1 MSINIVISTYL
12 EPELVERIAKSV
24 DDVVVHY
31 RPDLLPPPRY
41 ACDHS
46 APPRSLTAAQL
57 NEWREIVARADVMWD
72 FDWFE
77 PAAML
82 ERCTKL
88 KWIQGTSAGIGG
100 FVQRTGLDKSSF
112 IMTTAGGIHAVPL
125 AEFVVM
131 GALYFIKGIPQLNRW
146 KREHHWER
154 YTTRQLKGSRAL
166 VVGLGGMGREIVR
179 QLAGHGVE
187 VWGLGRTGR
196 TYEIEGI
203 SKVIGRSDLDATLPS
218 VDLLVLSSPLT
229 PDTEGIIGV
238 TQVGLLK
245 SDAVVVNVSRGQLID
260 QDALIDALLND
271 RIAGAC
277 LDVFREEPLPTD
289 SPLWDLDNVIVS
301 PHSAS
306 TVRTENEDL
315 VTLFLENLDHLRRG
329 EPLRNVYNREL
340 GY

>member
-1 MSINIVISTYL
+1 MSIDIVISTYL
-12 EPELVERIAKSV
+12 EPDLVERIAQSS
-24 DDVVVHY
+24 DDIVVHY

-46 APPRSLTAAQL
+46 APPRSLTDAQL

-77 PAAML
+77 PAAMR

-88 KWIQGTSAGIGG
+88 RWIQGTSAGIGG
-100 FVQRTGLDKSSF
+100 FVQRTGLDQSSF

-125 AEFVVM
+125 AEFAVM
-131 GALYFIKGIPQLNRW
+131 GALYFIKGLPQLNRW

-154 YTTRQLKGSRAL
+154 YTTRQLKGARAL

-179 QLAGHGVE
+179 QLVSHGVE
-187 VWGLGRTGR
+187 VWGLGRSGR
-196 TYEIEGI
+196 TYDIEGI
-203 SKVIGRSDLDATLPS
+203 SKVIGHSDLDATLPS
-218 VDLLVLSSPLT
+218 VDVLVLSSPLT
-229 PDTEGIIGV
+229 PDTEGIIGAS
-238 TQVGLLK
+238 QVGLLK
-245 SDAVVVNVSRGQLID
+245 SDAVVINVSRGQLID
-260 QDALIDALLND
+260 QDALIEALVSN

-277 LDVFREEPLPTD
+277 LDVFCEEPLPSG

>member
-12 EPELVERIAKSV
+12 EPELVERIETSA
-24 DDVVVHY
+24 DDVIVHY

-46 APPRSLTAAQL
+46 APPRNLTSEQRD
-57 NEWREIVARADVMWD
+57 EWRSIVAQADVMWD
-72 FDWFE
+72 FDWHE
-77 PAAML
+77 PAAMR
-82 ERCTKL
+82 ERCVNL

-100 FVQRTGLDKSSF
+100 FVQRTGLDQSSF

-131 GALYFIKGIPQLNRW
+131 GALYFIKGIPQLTRW
-146 KREHHWER
+146 KHEHHWQR
-154 YTTRQLKGSRAL
+154 YTTRQLKGCRAL
-166 VVGLGGMGREIVR
+166 VVGLGGMGRQIVK
-179 QLAGHGVE
+179 QLASQGVE
-187 VWGLGRTGR
+187 VWGLGRTGL
-196 TYEIEGI
+196 TYDIEGAV
-203 SKVIGRSDLDATLPS
+203 KVIDRSDLDVTLPG

-229 PDTEGIIGV
+229 PDTEGIIGAA
-238 TQVGLLK
+238 QVALLK
-245 SDAVVVNVSRGQLID
+245 SDAIVVNVSRGQLVD
-260 QDALIDALLND
+260 QDALVEALSNN

-277 LDVFREEPLPTD
+277 LDVFAEEPLPLD

-315 VTLFLENLDHLRRG
+315 VTLFLENLEHLRRG
-329 EPLRNVYNREL
+329 EPLRNVYDRVL

>member
-1 MSINIVISTYL
+1 MSINIVIGTFL
-12 EPELVERIAKSV
+12 EADLVKRIEASAG
-24 DDVVVHY
+24 DVVVHY

-46 APPRSLTAAQL
+46 APPRDLTSAQRD
-57 NEWREIVARADVMWD
+57 EWRGIVAQADVMWD

-77 PAAML
+77 PAAMR
-82 ERCTKL
+82 ERCENL
-88 KWIQGTSAGIGG
+88 KWVQGTSAGIGG
-100 FVQRTGLDKSSF
+100 FVQRHGLDQGGF

-131 GALYFIKGIPQLNRW
+131 GALYFIKGIPQLTRW
-146 KREHHWER
+146 KHEHHWER
-154 YTTRQLKGSRAL
+154 YTTRQLKGCRAL
-166 VVGLGGMGREIVR
+166 VVGLGGMGRQIVQ
-179 QLAGHGVE
+179 QLASQGVE

-196 TYEIEGI
+196 TYDIEGVTR
-203 SKVIGRSDLDATLPS
+203 VIDRSGLDATLPD
-218 VDLLVLSSPLT
+218 VDLLVLSCPLT
-229 PDTEGIIGV
+229 PETEGIIGA
-238 TQVGLLK
+238 TQVALLK
-245 SDAVVVNVSRGQLID
+245 SDAIVVNVSRGQLVD
-260 QDALIDALLND
+260 QDALVQALSD
-271 RIAGAC
+271 RRIAGAC
-277 LDVFREEPLPTD
+277 LDVFVEEPLPST

-329 EPLRNVYNREL
+329 EPLRNVYNRVL

>member
-1 MSINIVISTYL
+1 MTINIVISTYL
-12 EPELVERIAKSV
+12 EPELVERIATLAN
-24 DDVVVHY
+24 DVVVHY

-46 APPRSLTAAQL
+46 APPRELTAAQL
-57 NEWREIVARADVMWD
+57 DEWRSIVAQADVMWD
-72 FDWFE
+72 FDWLE
-77 PAAML
+77 PAAMR
-82 ERCTKL
+82 ERCVNL

-100 FVQRTGLDKSSF
+100 LVQRTGLDQSSF

-131 GALYFIKGIPQLNRW
+131 GALHFIKGIPQLTEW
-146 KREHHWER
+146 KHRHHWQR

-166 VVGLGGMGREIVR
+166 VVGLGGMGRQIVK
-179 QLAGHGVE
+179 QLACHGVD

-196 TYEIEGI
+196 TYDIEGI
-203 SKVIGRSDLDATLPS
+203 ANVIDRSRLDEVLS
-218 VDLLVLSSPLT
+218 GVDLLVLSSPLT
-229 PDTEGIIGV
+229 PDTEGIIGAA
-238 TQVGLLK
+238 QVALLK
-245 SDAVVVNVSRGQLID
+245 SDAIVINVSRGQLID
-260 QDALIDALLND
+260 QDSLIEALRTN

-277 LDVFREEPLPTD
+277 LDVFAVEPLPED

-315 VTLFLENLDHLRRG
+315 VTLFLENLEHLRRN
-329 EPLRNVYNREL
+329 EPLRNVYDRVL

>member
-1 MSINIVISTYL
+1 MSINIVIGTFL
-12 EPELVERIAKSV
+12 EADLVKRIEASAG
-24 DDVVVHY
+24 DVIVHY

-46 APPRSLTAAQL
+46 APPRDLTSAQRD
-57 NEWREIVARADVMWD
+57 EWRGIVAQADVMWD

-77 PAAML
+77 PAAMR
-82 ERCTKL
+82 ERCVNL
-88 KWIQGTSAGIGG
+88 KWVQGTSAGIGG
-100 FVQRTGLDKSSF
+100 FVQRHGLDQGTF

-131 GALYFIKGIPQLNRW
+131 GALYFIKGIPQLTRW
-146 KREHHWER
+146 KSEHHWER
-154 YTTRQLKGSRAL
+154 YTTRQLKGCRAL
-166 VVGLGGMGREIVR
+166 VVGLGGMGRQIVQ
-179 QLAGHGVE
+179 QLASQGVE

-196 TYEIEGI
+196 TYDIEGV
-203 SKVIGRSDLDATLPS
+203 SRVIDRSGLDATLPG
-218 VDLLVLSSPLT
+218 VDLLVLSCPLT
-229 PDTEGIIGV
+229 PDTEGIIGA
-238 TQVGLLK
+238 TQVALLK
-245 SDAVVVNVSRGQLID
+245 SDAIVVNVSRGQLVD
-260 QDALIDALLND
+260 QDALVQALSEHK
-271 RIAGAC
+271 IAGAC
-277 LDVFREEPLPTD
+277 LDVFVEEPLPST

-329 EPLRNVYNREL
+329 EPLRNVYDRVL